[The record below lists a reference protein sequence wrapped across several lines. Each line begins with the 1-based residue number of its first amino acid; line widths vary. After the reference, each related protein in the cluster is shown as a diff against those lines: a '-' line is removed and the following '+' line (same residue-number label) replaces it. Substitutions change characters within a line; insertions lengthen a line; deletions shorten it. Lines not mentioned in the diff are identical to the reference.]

1 MAQERTKLS
10 AVEAIKDAS
19 RSLRGS
25 IRAELADPAAPF
37 TEESYQLLKFHGSY
51 QGFDRDTATARKQQG
66 LPKEYQLMVRAKIP
80 GGRLTGK
87 QYLALDALADAHADG
102 SLRITT
108 RQGIQFHG
116 ILKGALKPSIR
127 AINDALLTTL
137 GACGDVVRN
146 VVTHPAPIADAVHRR
161 LEADARA
168 ISARFGWKSGAYHE
182 LWLDGEPLPLGQ
194 DGADQ
199 EDPVYGRT
207 YLPRKFKI
215 GLATP
220 QDNSIDVLTNDLAI
234 IALFEGDA
242 LQGYNLALGGGLGQ
256 THNRADTFPRLATPI
271 AFVGPDDLLK
281 GIEAVISVH
290 REHGNRADRKRARLK
305 YVVEDKGAAWV
316 KVELERFFGSA
327 LEDARPTPAFQVPDH
342 MGWHP
347 QGDGRWYLG
356 LPISSGRIRDT
367 EKTRLRTALRTVIG
381 RFGIDPVLTPEQDI
395 LLSNI
400 ADADRPGVEQTLRDH
415 GVALAEDLP
424 PLALTTLACPALP
437 TCGLALAEAERV
449 RDPFVAA
456 IHAEL
461 DRHGLGGERL
471 TLRITGCPN
480 GCARPS
486 TAEIGLVGRT
496 PGHYAIYVGG
506 AVDGT
511 RLNDKL
517 LERVPQDAVP
527 PTLGRLF
534 ALWAAG
540 RHDREGFGDFA
551 RRIGHDAL
559 RSAAEAPAPAAAE

>member
-10 AVEAIKDAS
+10 AVEAMKAES
-19 RSLRGS
+19 RGLRGS
-25 IRAELADPAAPF
+25 LAAELADTAAPF
-37 TEESYQLLKFHGSY
+37 TEEAYQLLKFHGSY

-66 LPKEYQLMVRAKIP
+66 LSKEYQLMVRAKIP
-80 GGRLTGK
+80 GGRLTAD
-87 QYLALDALADAHADG
+87 QYLALDALADPYADG

-116 ILKGALKPSIR
+116 IVKGDLKATVRG
-127 AINDALLTTL
+127 INDALLTTL

-161 LEADARA
+161 LEADAKA
-168 ISARFGWKSGAYHE
+168 VSARFGWKSRAYHE
-182 LWLDGEPLPLGQ
+182 IWLDGEPLPLDQ
-194 DGADQ
+194 DGAEE
-199 EDPVYGRT
+199 EDAVYGRT

-220 QDNSIDVLTNDLAI
+220 ADNSIDVLTNDLAV
-234 IALFEGDA
+234 IALFDGDQ

-271 AFVGPDDLLK
+271 AFVGPDDLIR
-281 GIEAVISVH
+281 GIEAVIAVH
-290 REHGNRADRKRARLK
+290 REHGNRTDRKRARLK

-316 KVELERFFGSA
+316 KAELDRFFGA
-327 LEDARPTPAFQVPDH
+327 PLEDARPTPAFQVPDH

-356 LPISSGRIRDT
+356 LPVSSGRIKDT
-367 EKTRLRTALRTVIG
+367 ETVRLRTALREVIAQ
-381 RFGIDPVLTPEQDI
+381 FAIDPVLTPEQDI

-400 ADADRPGVEQTLRDH
+400 ADDDRPRVEAVLRAH

-456 IHAEL
+456 IHGEL
-461 DRHGLGGERL
+461 ESRGLGGERL
-471 TLRITGCPN
+471 SLRITGCPN

-506 AVDGT
+506 AVEGT

-534 ALWAAG
+534 GLWAAERQG
-540 RHDREGFGDFA
+540 REGFGDFA
-551 RRIGHDAL
+551 VRVGLDRLKA
-559 RSAAEAPAPAAAE
+559 AAEAAPAAAE

>member
-10 AVEAIKDAS
+10 AVEAIKAES
-19 RSLRGS
+19 RGLRGS
-25 IRAELADPAAPF
+25 LAAELADTAAPF
-37 TEESYQLLKFHGSY
+37 TEEAYQLLKFHGSY

-66 LPKEYQLMVRAKIP
+66 LSKEYQLMVRAKIP
-80 GGRLTGK
+80 GGRLTTA
-87 QYLALDALADAHADG
+87 QYLALDALADPYADG

-116 ILKGALKPSIR
+116 IVKGDLKATVRG
-127 AINDALLTTL
+127 INDALLTTL

-146 VVTHPAPIADAVHRR
+146 VVTHPAPIADAAHRR
-161 LEADARA
+161 LEADAKA
-168 ISARFGWKSGAYHE
+168 VSARFGWKSRAYHE
-182 LWLDGEPLPLGQ
+182 IWLDGEPLPLDQ
-194 DGADQ
+194 DGAEE
-199 EDPVYGRT
+199 EDAVYGRT

-220 QDNSIDVLTNDLAI
+220 ADNSIDVLTNDLAV
-234 IALFEGDA
+234 IALFDGDQ

-271 AFVGPDDLLK
+271 AFVGPDDLIR
-281 GIEAVISVH
+281 GIEAVIAVH
-290 REHGNRADRKRARLK
+290 REHGNRTDRKRARLK

-316 KVELERFFGSA
+316 KVELDRFFGA
-327 LEDARPTPAFQVPDH
+327 PLEDARPTPAFQVPDH

-356 LPISSGRIRDT
+356 LPVSSGRIKDT
-367 EKTRLRTALRTVIG
+367 ETVRLRTALREVIAQ
-381 RFGIDPVLTPEQDI
+381 FAIDPVLTPEQDI

-400 ADADRPGVEQTLRDH
+400 ADDDRPRVEAVLQAH

-456 IHAEL
+456 IHGEL
-461 DRHGLGGERL
+461 ESRGLGSERL

-506 AVDGT
+506 AVEGT

-534 ALWAAG
+534 GLWAAERQG
-540 RHDREGFGDFA
+540 REGFGDFA
-551 RRIGHDAL
+551 VRVGLDRLKA
-559 RSAAEAPAPAAAE
+559 AAEAAPAAAE

>member
-10 AVEAIKDAS
+10 AVEAMKAES
-19 RSLRGS
+19 RGLRGTLA
-25 IRAELADPAAPF
+25 AELADTTAPF
-37 TEESYQLLKFHGSY
+37 SEEAYQLLKFHGSY

-66 LPKEYQLMVRAKIP
+66 LSKEYQLMVRAKIP
-80 GGRLTGK
+80 GGRLTAA
-87 QYLALDALADAHADG
+87 QYLALDALADPYADG

-116 ILKGALKPSIR
+116 IVKGDLKATVRG
-127 AINDALLTTL
+127 INDALLTTL

-161 LEADARA
+161 LEADAKA
-168 ISARFGWKSGAYHE
+168 VSARFGWKSRAYHE
-182 LWLDGEPLPLGQ
+182 IWLDGEPLPLDQ
-194 DGADQ
+194 DGAEE
-199 EDPVYGRT
+199 EDAVYGRT

-220 QDNSIDVLTNDLAI
+220 ADNSIDVLTNDLAV
-234 IALFEGDA
+234 IALFDGDQ

-271 AFVGPDDLLK
+271 AFVGPDDLIR
-281 GIEAVISVH
+281 GIEAVIAVH
-290 REHGNRADRKRARLK
+290 REHGNRNDRKRARLK
-305 YVVEDKGAAWV
+305 YVVEDKGATWV
-316 KVELERFFGSA
+316 KAELDRFFGA
-327 LEDARPTPAFQVPDH
+327 PLEDARPTPAFQVPDH

-356 LPISSGRIRDT
+356 LPVSSGRIKDT
-367 EKTRLRTALRTVIG
+367 ETVRLRTALREVIAQ
-381 RFGIDPVLTPEQDI
+381 FAIDPVLTPEQDI

-400 ADADRPGVEQTLRDH
+400 ADDDRSRVEAVLRAH

-456 IHAEL
+456 IHDEL
-461 DRHGLGGERL
+461 ASRGLGAERL
-471 TLRITGCPN
+471 SLRITGCPN

-506 AVDGT
+506 AVEGT

-534 ALWAAG
+534 GLWAAERQG
-540 RHDREGFGDFA
+540 REGFGDFA
-551 RRIGHDAL
+551 L
-559 RSAAEAPAPAAAE
+559 RVGLDRLKAAAEAAPAAAE

>member
-10 AVEAIKDAS
+10 AVEAMKADS
-19 RSLRGS
+19 RGLRGS
-25 IRAELADPAAPF
+25 LAAELADLATPF
-37 TEESYQLLKFHGSY
+37 TEEAYQLLKFHGSY

-66 LPKEYQLMVRAKIP
+66 LSKEYQLMVRAKIP
-80 GGRLTGK
+80 GGRLTAA
-87 QYLALDALADAHADG
+87 QYLALDALADPYADG

-116 ILKGALKPSIR
+116 IVKGDLKATVRG
-127 AINDALLTTL
+127 INDALLTTL

-161 LEADARA
+161 LEADAKA
-168 ISARFGWKSGAYHE
+168 ISARFGWKSRAYHE
-182 LWLDGEPLPLGQ
+182 IWLDGEPLPPDQ
-194 DGADQ
+194 DGADE
-199 EDPVYGRT
+199 EDAVYGRT

-220 QDNSIDVLTNDLAI
+220 ADNSIDVLTNDLAI
-234 IALFEGDA
+234 IALFDGDT

-271 AFVGPDDLLK
+271 AFVGPDDLIR
-281 GIEAVISVH
+281 GIEAVIAVH
-290 REHGNRADRKRARLK
+290 REHGNRTDRKRARLK

-316 KVELERFFGSA
+316 KAELDRFYGA
-327 LEDARPTPAFQVPDH
+327 PLEDARPTPAFQVPDH

-356 LPISSGRIRDT
+356 LPVSSGRIKDT
-367 EKTRLRTALRTVIG
+367 ETVRLRTALREVVAQ
-381 RFGIDPVLTPEQDI
+381 FAVDPVLTPEQDI

-400 ADADRPGVEQTLRDH
+400 ADDDRPRVEALLRNH

-456 IHAEL
+456 IHGEL
-461 DRHGLGGERL
+461 ESRGLGGERL
-471 TLRITGCPN
+471 SLRITGCPN

-506 AVDGT
+506 AVEGT

-534 ALWAAG
+534 GLWAAERQG
-540 RHDREGFGDFA
+540 REGFGDFA
-551 RRIGHDAL
+551 QRVGLDRLKA
-559 RSAAEAPAPAAAE
+559 AAEAAPAAAE